1 MVRDNFLTIFQN
13 ALKQKSS
20 IKLMLWG
27 DDAEVK
33 ILENQ
38 NKVCSAMNDAEKTTS
53 KLHSE
58 EKKEVAEAA

>member
-1 MVRDNFLTIFQN
+1 
-13 ALKQKSS
+13 
-20 IKLMLWG
+20 MLWG